1 MKKDTAPKIYR
12 WKQAHEKMFSTT
24 GHQRNANE
32 NHSEISLHTHQD
44 AEMKNSDNT

>member
-12 WKQAHEKMFSTT
+12 WKQAHERCSAPLAI
-24 GHQRNANE
+24 R
-32 NHSEISLHTHQD
+32 EISLHTHQD